1 MKVLK
6 PEDMI
11 NIDTMITGILVCLF
25 SKSFTILEH
34 FRNFED
40 TFEKSAIISTILSMI
55 RHLKDQPFPFSFH
68 LID

>member
-6 PEDMI
+6 PEDMN
-11 NIDTMITGILVCLF
+11 NIDTMVTGIFICLF
-25 SKSFTILEH
+25 SRSFAILEH

-55 RHLKDQPFPFSFH
+55 RHLKDQPFFFFFSF
-68 LID
+68 DC